1 MLVTAAAIG
10 SASGEPGTCDQA
22 VMRAATRSWI
32 CARLNPGTGF
42 TTFVTRQMPVRAI
55 GVNTS
60 PGGSPAMSGRA
71 VSPTSEIPRETSAI
85 PVAERPPTSSKRGGL
100 ETSRR

>member
-1 MLVTAAAIG
+1 
-10 SASGEPGTCDQA
+10 
-22 VMRAATRSWI
+22 
-32 CARLNPGTGF
+32 
-42 TTFVTRQMPVRAI
+42 MPVRAI

-60 PGGSPAMSGRA
+60 PGGSPAISGRA

-85 PVAERPPTSSKRGGL
+85 PVAERPPTSSKRGGE